1 MIVSYKTGAELLQDN
16 QAYLQTNPYL
26 STFFTLDAPLLK
38 ASDKINYALCCR
50 QDSRRLLAL
59 KVEPYNLLLFGEES
73 CVPELL
79 RFLSGGGYELK
90 NYLCASELG
99 YAVQKELAEQYAL
112 RYEESLAMDFM
123 EARETTEPS
132 APEVETAREE
142 DLDEI
147 FDCAQRF
154 VSDCGL
160 LDKPEKEPFR
170 RVLNS
175 FRVIRADGKIVSM
188 ARIAP
193 ATQDDLR
200 LVLVYTRDEYRGK
213 GYARKVVNSAKN
225 EILASGKR
233 VTLNVDRKNPVSY
246 HLYLSLGFERM
257 FSQGEFR
264 RME

>member
-1 MIVSYKTGAELLQDN
+1 MIVSYQTGAELLQEN
-16 QAYLQTNPYL
+16 AAFLQENPYL

-38 ASDKINYALCCR
+38 QADRINYALRCE
-50 QDSRRLLAL
+50 QGEERLLVL
-59 KVEPYNLLLFGEES
+59 KVEPYNLLLLGDEA

-79 RFLSGGGYELK
+79 RFLFDGGYEIK

-99 YAVQKELAEQYAL
+99 YVLMREMAAYGR

-123 EARETTEPS
+123 EARRVTAPS
-132 APEVETAREE
+132 APEVETARED

-154 VSDCGL
+154 VADCGL

-170 RVLNS
+170 KILDSIRI
-175 FRVIRADGKIVSM
+175 IRADGRIVSM

-193 ATQDDLR
+193 SAQDDLR
-200 LVLVYTRDEYRGK
+200 LVLVYTRDAYRGR

-225 EILASGKR
+225 EILTSGKR
-233 VTLNVDRKNPVSY
+233 ATLNVDRKNPVSY
-246 HLYLSLGFERM
+246 HLYLSLGFERV

-264 RME
+264 RVE

>member
-1 MIVSYKTGAELLQDN
+1 MIVSYQTGAEFLQDN
-16 QAYLQTNPYL
+16 QVFLQTNPYL

-38 ASDKINYALCCR
+38 QADRINYALRCE
-50 QDSRRLLAL
+50 QGEKRLLAL
-59 KVEPYNLLLFGEES
+59 KVEPYNLLLLGKES
-73 CVPELL
+73 CAPELL
-79 RFLSGGGYELK
+79 RFLFDGGYEIK

-99 YAVQKELAEQYAL
+99 YVLMRELEAYGR

-123 EARETTEPS
+123 EARSVTEPS
-132 APEVETAREE
+132 APEVETAQEG

-170 RVLNS
+170 QILDS
-175 FRVIRADGKIVSM
+175 IRVIRADGKIVSM

-213 GYARKVVNSAKN
+213 GYARKVVNSVKN

-233 VTLNVDRKNPVSY
+233 ATLNVDRRNPISY

-257 FSQGEFR
+257 FSQSEFR
-264 RME
+264 RAEG